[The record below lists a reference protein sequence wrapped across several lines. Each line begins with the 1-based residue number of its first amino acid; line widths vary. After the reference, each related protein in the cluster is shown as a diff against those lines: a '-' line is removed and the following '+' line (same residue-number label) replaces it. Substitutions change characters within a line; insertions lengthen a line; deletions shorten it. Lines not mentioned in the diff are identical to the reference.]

1 MMLNVGGERRM
12 EQAFVNL
19 NLHELPPVALRALD
33 SDLGSMLHKISPVAQ
48 GPLSDVAA
56 FLAPLAGQRRT

>member
-1 MMLNVGGERRM
+1 MMLNVGGEGRM

-33 SDLGSMLHKISPVAQ
+33 PDLGSVFHNISPVAQ
-48 GPLSDVAA
+48 GPLSDLAA
-56 FLAPLAGQRRT
+56 FLVPLAGQRRA